1 MTTMTRAMTR
11 QLKDLWYDAWPWW
24 RIGEMVKDP
33 GAWEMTG
40 KIERD
45 GRRRLGTPMADD
57 DGGEHTLLGTNS

>member
-1 MTTMTRAMTR
+1 
-11 QLKDLWYDAWPWW
+11 
-24 RIGEMVKDP
+24 MVKDP